1 MFMHMMSSEIVPEVG
16 APEDCLAMIS
26 PDDIETIRTLFQQ
39 RPDLWEDFKTLT
51 EVVDCLNDHAT
62 DYQKVYDLLKR
73 IYLSTSVN
81 SEKGI
86 EAFSLFAA
94 CLQFAEKGVKFMRQT
109 MIKKGLTYITKFTFQ
124 HPDIESLC
132 LFLLRSMFLDCS
144 CSSKEFATQLAKTGV
159 LQDFMEDLKHMKNQS
174 AERLKKGEAFKPA
187 IGIIINCCRTFDGVD
202 IVRAMN
208 IKEDLKPFLSKDDH
222 DIQALAFCALSFLV
236 EDDELDLMKVNKLLL
251 KYCFQCIYGA
261 ADSKSEGYNG
271 WLMEEVLSL
280 LSRLARNDYNK
291 CLILRTGGLKM
302 LGMVLERRTE
312 VEQANAIKLLT
323 QLAVETE
330 GKLLMQAD
338 TSLLTT
344 VSKLESDENRPF
356 REQAA
361 DLLRTIHETNTTPVQ
376 QEILTLLKDR
386 VNALAILD
394 TSEVGF
400 VLCQLQVLATGGRH
414 SHKDFSAIQLLEV
427 LSLFVKRD
435 KQKQQMAT
443 QGLDTLC
450 CYLRKGEDAEKRLVL
465 GIVLDI
471 VSDTEALRLVKNHSG
486 FVALLDGLRAS
497 ENEELSQK
505 ANLILCAIDQ
515 KI

>member
-1 MFMHMMSSEIVPEVG
+1 MSSEIVPEVG
-16 APEDCLAMIS
+16 APEDCLSMIS

-39 RPDLWEDFKTLT
+39 RPDLWDDFKTLT
-51 EVVDCLNDHAT
+51 EVVDCLNNHVT
-62 DYQKVYDLLKR
+62 DYQKVHGLLKR
-73 IYLSTSVN
+73 IYGSTIVN
-81 SEKGI
+81 SEKGR
-86 EAFSLFAA
+86 EAFSHFAA
-94 CLQFAEKGVKFMRQT
+94 ALQFAEKSVEFMRQT
-109 MIKKGLTYITKFTFQ
+109 MIKKGLTYITQFTLP
-124 HPDIESLC
+124 HPDVESLC
-132 LFLLRSMFLDCS
+132 LFLLRSIFLNCS

-159 LQDFMEDLKHMKNQS
+159 LQDLMEDLKHMKNQS

-187 IGIIINCCRTFDGVD
+187 IGIIINCCRTFDGVA

-208 IKEDLKPFLSKDDH
+208 VKDDLKPFLSKDDH
-222 DIQALAFCALSFLV
+222 DIQALAFCTLSFLV
-236 EDDELDLMKVNKLLL
+236 EDDELDLLKVNKLLL
-251 KYCFQCIYGA
+251 QYCFQCIYGA
-261 ADSKSEGYNG
+261 ADSKSDGYNG

-291 CLILRTGGLKM
+291 RLILRTGGLKM
-302 LGMVLERRTE
+302 LGMVLESRTE

-323 QLAVETE
+323 QLAVEAE

-338 TSLLTT
+338 TSLLMT

-361 DLLRTIHETNTTPVQ
+361 DLLRTIHEINTTPVQ

-414 SHKDFSAIQLLEV
+414 NHKEYSAIQLLEV

-435 KQKQQMAT
+435 KQKQQMTT

-450 CYLRKGEDAEKRLVL
+450 CYLGKGEDAEKRLVL